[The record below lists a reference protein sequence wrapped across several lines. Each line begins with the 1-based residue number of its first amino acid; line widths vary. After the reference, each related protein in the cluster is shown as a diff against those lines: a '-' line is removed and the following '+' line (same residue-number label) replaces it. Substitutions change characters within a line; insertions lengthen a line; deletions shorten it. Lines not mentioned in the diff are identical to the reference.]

1 MLEWFK
7 NAGTSLV
14 NLFSGPRRSDD
25 DERDY
30 APSPYGREKVKT
42 APKNVPAFLPWFDEN
57 QSLGETPEMRRAYR
71 LMLADPN
78 IKAAILSKL
87 FGVMALDLTVSP
99 SRKKDARD
107 GAIADFVR
115 WNLADAMQEG
125 MAGLIWDILSGALI
139 DGISICEPVWEL
151 EDEGKYR
158 GKRYL
163 RRLKALD
170 VGNAVVPIIDE
181 HRNIVAI
188 RGLQYNAGEEWDPD
202 EFVITQHLGLFE
214 NPLGMSDLR
223 AAYGRWWIL
232 DSATK
237 LRAMGAERR
246 AFGIVSAEYPDVT
259 KQASLEEALS
269 NLRYRHWMAVP
280 EGTKLQVLDLAGQ
293 SSSYFSEQRKDLQ
306 EEIFLAINGAI
317 LQATTSGAGQ
327 NRGASAVHKDTADL
341 RAWHLRTMVT
351 HVLNDHKRGLIRR
364 IVDKNFLAVEGYPK
378 ASLGGVD
385 EAELKESLAIDKDLK
400 QAFGWKFNREE
411 LEERYG
417 RKWEDDPEKALPD
430 APPPGMPGMGGMPG
444 PDGGQPAMPQ
454 GPQAGGDLPPPIV
467 PSSKPDAAFSEEPED
482 GDDLAA
488 LYVDLLNALEESG
501 ESYDDTLDAASDE
514 LDSMGW
520 TLDQDA
526 NGVWSAK
533 RYGGSVAKFAE
544 GDWTKQ
550 QGPRGGTYWVSKA
563 NPNRKVY
570 RKDNPGSTR
579 EDKAQRR
586 KDRGSV
592 DVDALRKRL
601 TAHAGEQT
609 KVEAKR
615 TNAAY
620 RTLKR
625 HHGELTVHRLEELA
639 DTLQKALDGLP
650 EGREGLMG
658 EHLRRQL
665 RGVGAMLDAANKD
678 GVSGVVEGGAKKGEK
693 EAEAPKA
700 EAPSEAKAKEPW
712 EMTRE
717 DAAMKAYLEAKG
729 IPVNDDG
736 TVTLFHSSQYA
747 EKIEGDGL
755 IKATTGKNTLGHK
768 VEDAAWTT
776 PHKKDLERWNGGG
789 ENGTVEVRV
798 PVRFLRH
805 TPNTDEF
812 YFEGGLKRQ
821 PNGNWEP
828 TKKPKDTFVNKLA
841 MRDYSDDHRAAI
853 VSALAAG
860 KPVPP
865 EVLADYPD
873 LAAKSAG
880 PQYGDKNADGAE
892 GAEKKPWEQ
901 TREEFKKSAAPTM
914 PEKAAEGGKVE
925 GRDYLDG
932 EKRPEPPE
940 GKEWVSSIEQQF
952 GGPDGPNGNREFRKV
967 WRLKATKE
975 QAQKDMDQWFA
986 TAPSLDTVDNLEHG
1000 SGESGDRVVVSG
1012 DRATIIRSYPLKPL
1026 HVVRRNGKWHLIGTG
1041 DPDDRKD
1048 FKGVLSAYN
1057 QDVLDG
1063 ESGKTASWRNAIR
1076 QKKWSAFQYA
1086 PDDLF
1091 QQFPG
1096 LAKEFPDVA
1105 KSFAGLGKQKF
1116 ANQGPN

>member
-1 MLEWFK
+1 MLDWIK
-7 NAGTSLV
+7 SAGTSLV
-14 NLFSGPRRSDD
+14 NLFSGPRRSAD

-87 FGVMALDLTVSP
+87 FGVMSLDLTVSP
-99 SRKKDARD
+99 ARKKDARD

-115 WNLADAMQEG
+115 WNLANAMHEG

-151 EDEGKYR
+151 EDDGKYR

-214 NPLGMSDLR
+214 NPLGMSDFR

-317 LQATTSGAGQ
+317 LQATTSGEGQ
-327 NRGASAVHKDTADL
+327 NRGASTVHKDTADL

-364 IVDKNFLAVEGYPK
+364 MVDKNFLGVEGYPK

-444 PDGGQPAMPQ
+444 MDGGQPAMPQ
-454 GPQAGGDLPPPIV
+454 GPQAGGGGDLPPPIV
-467 PSSKPDAAFSEEPED
+467 PSSKPAATFSEEPAD

-520 TLDQDA
+520 TLDQDDD
-526 NGVWSAK
+526 GVWSAK

-550 QGPRGGTYWVSKA
+550 QGPRGGTYWVNKA

-609 KVEAKR
+609 KAEAKR

-665 RGVGAMLDAANKD
+665 RGVGVMLDAANKD
-678 GVSGVVEGGAKKGEK
+678 GVSGVVEPQRIRKKLRKSPNRKTSGVTMAREVISRGGVAPAKAAASMDATKRGGDNRGMRTSIDPAAAKTYAETGYAAAFRIQDAEHELPTKSRNTWNDDEDEFMPGVSGYANMENALDDMVFGGSESVTGENYTSQVK
-693 EAEAPKA
+693 TPSIVVLAGKSIDGPGAEVVVPNAKVAAQFTQDDVRNAFLDVIREELKSNGDENMPFDKIMDEYSWTSNEKDDILRKVADKLRQSAAKAVPSKPAPKA
-700 EAPSEAKAKEPW
+700 APAAKVAAAKAAAPMPKPDQSAVIRQGLDANDIRRRPKAKPAPSEVQEAAEIPDAKPSPKPAAKPAAPPPAVSSDDDWGAVTQVEPGSVESISSTLQMDPQGDGISERLDKVYDQVKSEVPNLTTARWKAFLQKAWDAKAIELQGVN
-712 EMTRE
+712 EVRHIH
-717 DAAMKAYLEAKG
+717 EAGGLDKVPVKKG
-729 IPVNDDG
+729 IGMD
-736 TVTLFHSSQYA
+736 
-747 EKIEGDGL
+747 
-755 IKATTGKNTLGHK
+755 
-768 VEDAAWTT
+768 
-776 PHKKDLERWNGGG
+776 
-789 ENGTVEVRV
+789 RV
-798 PVRFLRH
+798 
-805 TPNTDEF
+805 
-812 YFEGGLKRQ
+812 
-821 PNGNWEP
+821 
-828 TKKPKDTFVNKLA
+828 LA
-841 MRDYSDDHRAAI
+841 YAI
-853 VSALAAG
+853 VKDPKKLQALIQS
-860 KPVPP
+860 
-865 EVLADYPD
+865 D
-873 LAAKSAG
+873 L
-880 PQYGDKNADGAE
+880 
-892 GAEKKPWEQ
+892 
-901 TREEFKKSAAPTM
+901 
-914 PEKAAEGGKVE
+914 
-925 GRDYLDG
+925 L
-932 EKRPEPPE
+932 
-940 GKEWVSSIEQQF
+940 
-952 GGPDGPNGNREFRKV
+952 
-967 WRLKATKE
+967 
-975 QAQKDMDQWFA
+975 
-986 TAPSLDTVDNLEHG
+986 
-1000 SGESGDRVVVSG
+1000 
-1012 DRATIIRSYPLKPL
+1012 
-1026 HVVRRNGKWHLIGTG
+1026 
-1041 DPDDRKD
+1041 
-1048 FKGVLSAYN
+1048 
-1057 QDVLDG
+1057 
-1063 ESGKTASWRNAIR
+1063 
-1076 QKKWSAFQYA
+1076 
-1086 PDDLF
+1086 
-1091 QQFPG
+1091 
-1096 LAKEFPDVA
+1096 
-1105 KSFAGLGKQKF
+1105 
-1116 ANQGPN
+1116 